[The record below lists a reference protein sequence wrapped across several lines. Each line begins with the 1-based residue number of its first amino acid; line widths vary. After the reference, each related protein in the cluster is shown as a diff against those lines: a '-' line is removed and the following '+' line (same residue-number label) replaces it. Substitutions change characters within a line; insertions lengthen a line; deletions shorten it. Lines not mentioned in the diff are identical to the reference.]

1 MKTNSNQTTKKHSFK
16 KNQIIITTLAL
27 MIVIAGYL
35 NFAGRKADTKS
46 TKALSDAALEE
57 NPMLEL
63 SDEDIEAQAGLEQTQ
78 GDDILV
84 ANEEEGDELPVED
97 VSATEAVG
105 TEGQNGAGGS
115 ETTAADNAGQTI
127 AENTETDDLATQVE
141 QSGETPGEAVLTN
154 ASGIVA
160 GARLNRDQVRSQNRE
175 TLQEMIDSTSVTEA
189 QRQSAVDSMLRMTQ
203 NAETEVAAETLL
215 QAKGFSDV
223 IVSITDTSVDV
234 VVNEE
239 ALSEAQLAQIED
251 IVKRKTGKDA
261 SGIVITTVAE

>member
-35 NFAGRKADTKS
+35 NFAGKKADTKS
-46 TKALSDAALEE
+46 TKALSDAAVEE
-57 NPMLEL
+57 NPMLDL

-97 VSATEAVG
+97 VTGATEG
-105 TEGQNGAGGS
+105 TEGQNGENGS
-115 ETTAADNAGQTI
+115 EADPAGQTV

-141 QSGETPGEAVLTN
+141 QSDETPGEAVLTN
-154 ASGIVA
+154 TSSVVA

-215 QAKGFSDV
+215 QAKGFTDV

-239 ALSEAQLAQIED
+239 TLSEAQLAQIED

-261 SGIVITTVAE
+261 SSIVITTVAE